1 VLVLT
6 GEEIAGLLDLD
17 ALIDA
22 LGPAMADLSAG
33 RASAPLRLGAVV
45 PDVDGR
51 LLAMP
56 GFVPSQGA
64 LVTKLVSLFP
74 HNAGSALPTHQAVIA
89 VFDPATGAPTALLDG
104 TVITAVRTG
113 ACSALSARL
122 LARED
127 ASVLAVLGT
136 GVQARSHAR
145 AVSRVRPVREI
156 RVAGRNPSRVEALV
170 AELQKELDAEVRAV
184 GSYREAS
191 HGAHIVCATT
201 HPSEPVIRREWLDAG
216 AHVTSVGWSA
226 TGREVDD
233 ATVADALV
241 VVESRLAA
249 LAPVT
254 AAGTPDLAEPLRDG
268 ILGEGDIVELGELA
282 AGTRPGRTSPE
293 QLTLYK
299 SVGVA
304 VQDATAA
311 TLVLAA
317 ARKAGAGRELAL

>member
-1 VLVLT
+1 VLVLAAD
-6 GEEIAGLLDLD
+6 EVVQLLDLD

-22 LGPAMADLSAG
+22 LAPAMADLSAG
-33 RASAPLRLGAVV
+33 RASVPARTSAVV
-45 PDVDGR
+45 PQVDGR

-56 GFVPSQGA
+56 GYVPSQGG
-64 LVTKLVSLFP
+64 LMTKLVTLFP
-74 HNAGSALPTHQAVIA
+74 HNAGSPWPTHQAVIV
-89 VFDPATGAPTALLDG
+89 VFDPATGAPAALLDA

-145 AVSRVRPVREI
+145 AVVHVRPIREVRI
-156 RVAGRNPSRVEALV
+156 AGRDPARSQALA
-170 AELQKELDAEVRAV
+170 AELQKELDLDVRATD
-184 GSYREAS
+184 SYREATA
-191 HGAHIVCATT
+191 GAHIVCATT
-201 HPSEPVIRREWLDAG
+201 HPSAPVVRREWLNPG
-216 AHVTSVGWSA
+216 THVTSVGWA
-226 TGREVDD
+226 PAGREVDD
-233 ATVADALV
+233 ATVAEALV
-241 VVESRLAA
+241 CVESRPAA
-249 LAPVT
+249 LAPVS
-254 AAGTPDLAEPLRDG
+254 AAGSPDLAEPLGAGLIAED
-268 ILGEGDIVELGELA
+268 EIVELGELI

-293 QLTLYK
+293 QITLYK

-317 ARKAGAGRELAL
+317 AHATGTGRDLAL